1 MKKIVWVLVFI
12 LSGLLMGITVHVAQE
27 TELIASSYDINGYSV
42 AYYENG
48 KVVFHNYGDGIY
60 ENSVFELASNGKE
73 KSLLYDIITVL
84 KLCHLTVHHW

>member
-48 KVVFHNYGDGIY
+48 KVVFHNYGDEID
-60 ENSVFELASNGKE
+60 ENSVLN
-73 KSLLYDIITVL
+73 LLPMVR
-84 KLCHLTVHHW
+84 